1 MKWSF
6 KIGSILGIPVKV
18 HATFLLLLVLIF
30 FAGSSLVGTG
40 GMQGVLFVVLVFASV
55 VFHELSHSM
64 VARYYGIN
72 VVDITL
78 LPIGGV
84 ARMASPPDRPVQ
96 EILIAI
102 AGPAASLS
110 LPFAYGL
117 SPIYS
122 VPMLPYRIFRSRAA
136 FWLNSPR
143 SI

>member
-30 FAGSSLVGTG
+30 FAGSSLVGTS

-55 VFHELSHSM
+55 VFHELSQSM

-78 LPIGGV
+78 L
-84 ARMASPPDRPVQ
+84 
-96 EILIAI
+96 
-102 AGPAASLS
+102 
-110 LPFAYGL
+110 
-117 SPIYS
+117 
-122 VPMLPYRIFRSRAA
+122 
-136 FWLNSPR
+136 
-143 SI
+143 